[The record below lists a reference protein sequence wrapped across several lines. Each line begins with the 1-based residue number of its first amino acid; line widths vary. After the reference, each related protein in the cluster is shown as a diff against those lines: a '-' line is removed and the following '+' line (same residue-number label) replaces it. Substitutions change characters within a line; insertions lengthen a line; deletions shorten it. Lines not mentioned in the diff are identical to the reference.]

1 MAIYAISDLHLSFGI
16 KAKPMDIF
24 GKQWDNHVERIVENW
39 QNLIKP
45 KDTVLM
51 AGDFSWATYLEES
64 KADFEFLNKLPG
76 KKIILKG
83 NHDYW
88 WTTMSKLKK
97 FCEENEFSSIEFLQ
111 NNSFMYKDTAI
122 CGTRGW
128 SYIGYGTASEED
140 RRIYER
146 EVGRF
151 ELSLKDAKRKNPERI
166 IAFFHYPPVTKDFTE
181 NDFTRLMKEYDITLC
196 VYGHL
201 HNAYYKNVCEGEY
214 NGIKFM
220 LVSCDYRSF
229 CPVKLC
235 D

>member
-1 MAIYAISDLHLSFGI
+1 MALYTISDPHLPIGI
-16 KAKPMDIF
+16 DKPMDIF
-24 GKQWDNHVERIVENW
+24 GGKWENYVERLKENW
-39 QNLIKP
+39 NKIVTEE
-45 KDTVLM
+45 DTVVIG
-51 AGDFSWATYLEES
+51 GDISWATYLEQS
-64 KADFEFLNKLPG
+64 IPDFQYIQALPG

-97 FCEENEFSSIEFLQ
+97 FKEEQGFSSIEFLQ
-111 NNSFMYKDTAI
+111 NNSFMYNNTAI

-128 SYIGYGTASEED
+128 SYVGQGTANEED
-140 RRIYER
+140 IRIYER

-151 ELSLKDAKRKNPERI
+151 ELSLKDAKSKNPERI
-166 IAFFHYPPVTKDFTE
+166 IAFFHYPPITKEFCE
-181 NDFTRLMKEYDITLC
+181 NSFTRLMREYNVSLC

-201 HNAYYKNVCEGEY
+201 HNAYYKNVCEGDY